1 MGPRFPPQLLTE
13 PIARRFARASGAEPV
28 PCKDTTLEDRA
39 RVTRALAG
47 ERQAKAELY
56 NAHAHAL
63 LGLSVRLLGRT
74 GEAEDVLHDSFVTA
88 FERLDQLRDAS
99 SFRAWMA
106 RIVVH
111 EVHRRFRRRRL
122 LRTLGFDLAGYDAGL
137 AQLAAPGLPADAHAE
152 LATIDRV
159 LAELPAGQRLAWML
173 RHVEGHELTDV
184 AAQCGTSLA
193 TIKRWL
199 AAAQARIDAMLRG
212 SR

>member
-1 MGPRFPPQLLTE
+1 
-13 PIARRFARASGAEPV
+13 
-28 PCKDTTLEDRA
+28 
-39 RVTRALAG
+39 
-47 ERQAKAELY
+47 
-56 NAHAHAL
+56 
-63 LGLSVRLLGRT
+63 
-74 GEAEDVLHDSFVTA
+74 
-88 FERLDQLRDAS
+88 
-99 SFRAWMA
+99 MA

-137 AQLAAPGLPADAHAE
+137 AQLVAPGLPPDAHAE
-152 LATIDRV
+152 LAAIDRV